1 MFSETHLERG
11 VAMTTGA
18 PHLEEKKKRAR
29 HRGDGRW
36 PVWRFEDN
44 GALPSDGGERK
55 CGQKWKLV
63 MYGCVSSSKRTRKKK
78 QKREKLS
85 PSLWIMHARP
95 SINKTRRCWMQGPQV
110 NRRWFFVP
118 RKTLFVSPTEIGM
131 GKKWHLCTLGS
142 HVRWQVYLHTERQ
155 RKTIYNRV
163 VLKGIFSSA
172 TFNSVFT
179 NLGRSYR
186 RSWRAGGTSC
196 TASTVWTA
204 SAWRRDPG
212 ARHQVAAKI
221 SKQTKSAWKRRPS

>member
-18 PHLEEKKKRAR
+18 PHLEKKRAR

-110 NRRWFFVP
+110 NRRWFP
-118 RKTLFVSPTEIGM
+118 RSPQDSFCFPDRNRH
-131 GKKWHLCTLGS
+131 GKEMTF
-142 HVRWQVYLHTERQ
+142 VYLGFARPMAGVFAYW
-155 RKTIYNRV
+155 KTKKDDI
-163 VLKGIFSSA
+163 
-172 TFNSVFT
+172 
-179 NLGRSYR
+179 
-186 RSWRAGGTSC
+186 
-196 TASTVWTA
+196 
-204 SAWRRDPG
+204 
-212 ARHQVAAKI
+212 
-221 SKQTKSAWKRRPS
+221 